1 MCSAPTTIQSSKS
14 SSGVIL
20 PTQMAEGGPRNRN
33 GHHIADCSDNEL
45 ESSPVMI
52 EPFLLH
58 TSTFYVGWVVY
69 LMKTVEMAYVKHCNL
84 IVIRYRL

>member
-1 MCSAPTTIQSSKS
+1 MCSAPTTIQSSNS

-52 EPFLLH
+52 ELFFF
-58 TSTFYVGWVVY
+58 TYVHILCGLGCVSSENSRNGI
-69 LMKTVEMAYVKHCNL
+69 L
-84 IVIRYRL
+84 